1 MGKDDYVTE
10 VIFRKE
16 KDGDILALFPHEI
29 DTLIGDIWCYAHV
42 GQHSGADYD
51 YCIQKSKPA
60 KANEYQYLKEELESL
75 GYNLKVIKRRN
86 YNKYLTE
93 LKKVRQ

>member
-1 MGKDDYVTE
+1 MGKDDFFTE

-16 KDGDILALFPHEI
+16 KTIYALFPYVI
-29 DTLIGDIWCYAHV
+29 DTLKGSIMCYETV

-51 YCIQKSKPA
+51 YCIQKSNPA
-60 KANEYQYLKEELESL
+60 KANEYQDLKEELESL